1 MSFTESREVG
11 RKSHLEMWCLY
22 VGRESGLRIPFGCSM
37 FEMSISDQNGG
48 VKYPVVFGEFGAQGC
63 ILAGGLTI
71 SILSKKMM
79 LKAMEIDEIT

>member
-1 MSFTESREVG
+1 MSFTGSRELG

-22 VGRESGLRIPFGCSM
+22 VGRESGLRIPLGCSM
-37 FEMSISDQNGG
+37 FEMSISDQNGS
-48 VKYPVVFGEFGAQGC
+48 VKYPIVFCEFGAQGY